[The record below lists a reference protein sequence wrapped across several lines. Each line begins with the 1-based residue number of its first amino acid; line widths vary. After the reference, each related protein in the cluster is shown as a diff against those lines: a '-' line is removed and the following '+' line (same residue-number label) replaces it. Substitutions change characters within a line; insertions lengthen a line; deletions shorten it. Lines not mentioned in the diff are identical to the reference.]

1 MISKAHGA
9 ASASQVLTGNLQYYT
24 VWCESPNA
32 VSDPDNAT
40 GINILITGN
49 IADETQKNFEVIIQ
63 SIGLRAMPIILNDP
77 LAVANLASDG
87 ASVVTGEGFVW
98 QFSVEQEGVFAT
110 KTDNIGLLIL
120 ELDGIVLPSGAVL
133 STGGGG
139 QNIEFSRQDEL

>member
-1 MISKAHGA
+1 
-9 ASASQVLTGNLQYYT
+9 
-24 VWCESPNA
+24 
-32 VSDPDNAT
+32 
-40 GINILITGN
+40 
-49 IADETQKNFEVIIQ
+49 
-63 SIGLRAMPIILNDP
+63 MPIILNDP
-77 LAVANLASDG
+77 LAVPDLAADG
-87 ASVVTGEGFVW
+87 ASIVTGEGFVW

>member
-1 MISKAHGA
+1 MALLVHHKF
-9 ASASQVLTGNLQYYT
+9 SQAVCNIT

-40 GINILITGN
+40 GINIRITGN
-49 IADETQKNFEVIIQ
+49 IVDETQKNFEVIIQ
-63 SIGLRAMPIILNDP
+63 SVGLRAMPIILNDP
-77 LAVANLASDG
+77 LAVSDLAADG

>member
-1 MISKAHGA
+1 MVSKAHGS
-9 ASASQVLTGNLQYYT
+9 ASASQVLTSNLQYYT
-24 VWCESPNA
+24 VWCEAPDA

-49 IADETQKNFEVIIQ
+49 IIDETQKNFEVIIQ
-63 SIGLRAMPIILNDP
+63 SVGLRAMPIILNDP
-77 LAVANLASDG
+77 LAVSDLAADG

-98 QFSVEQEGVFAT
+98 EFSVETEGAFAT
-110 KTDNIGLLIL
+110 KTNSVGLLIV

-133 STGGGG
+133 STSGGG